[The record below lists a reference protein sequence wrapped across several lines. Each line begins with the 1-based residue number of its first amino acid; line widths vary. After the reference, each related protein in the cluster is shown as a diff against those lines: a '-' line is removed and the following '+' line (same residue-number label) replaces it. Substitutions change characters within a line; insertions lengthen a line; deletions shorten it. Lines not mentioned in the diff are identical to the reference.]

1 MKVESRKSKVKRG
14 KYKVSSM
21 KLKLE
26 RLKSWKVFYVE
37 MDLIK
42 PEIILET
49 STAKAESVF

>member
-1 MKVESRKSKVKRG
+1 MESG

-26 RLKSWKVFYVE
+26 RLKGWKVFYVE
-37 MDLIK
+37 MDLIR

-49 STAKAESVF
+49 SSAKADNDF